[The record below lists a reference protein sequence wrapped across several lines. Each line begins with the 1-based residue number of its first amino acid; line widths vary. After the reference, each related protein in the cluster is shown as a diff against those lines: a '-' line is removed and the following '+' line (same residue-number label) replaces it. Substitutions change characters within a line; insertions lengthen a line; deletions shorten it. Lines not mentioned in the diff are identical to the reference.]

1 MTEEQTLTFFPYRC
15 SHVSHASH
23 VSRTFFPYRRSHV
36 SHVSHLLSL
45 QTFSRFTRL
54 SHLLSLQTFSRF
66 SRPSHLLSLQ
76 TFSRFSRL
84 SPSFLTDVLTFLT
97 SRTFFPYRRS
107 HVSHVS
113 LTFFPYRRS
122 HVSHVSHLL
131 SLQTFLTSLAP
142 SFLTS
147 ASHFLKHFT
156 PLSFGEGQGG
166 EAYSSFIGTRL
177 ATVRIS

>member
-1 MTEEQTLTFFPYRC
+1 MTEEQTLTFFPYRR
-15 SHVSHASH
+15 SHVSHVSHTFFPYRRSHVSH

-36 SHVSHLLSL
+36 SHV
-45 QTFSRFTRL
+45 
-54 SHLLSLQTFSRF
+54 
-66 SRPSHLLSLQ
+66 
-76 TFSRFSRL
+76 
-84 SPSFLTDVLTFLT
+84 

-156 PLSFGEGQGG
+156 PLSFGEGVRGVRLYGAFFYWYALGDSPYFLVKQRVKYFG
-166 EAYSSFIGTRL
+166 SLKPTRK
-177 ATVRIS
+177 AISEMLRLPTFSLRMRRARSRR